1 MADERLRIWEKL
13 FGHVLSIF
21 DEAVAAGAPA
31 RGWSFG
37 GGTVL
42 MRRHRHRI
50 SKDVDI
56 FVPDPQWLGYLTPR
70 LNSKAESLA
79 ADYVEQAGF
88 VKLYFPEGEIDFV
101 VSGALTADPTVTENL
116 FGREVQVETSA
127 EIIAK
132 KVWHRGAEF
141 TARDLFDF
149 ALVAINEPGVLGTI
163 APILDARRDALMR
176 RLAAR
181 DTALREDFAALDVL
195 EYSPSYDQCVELI
208 KRSFDQAA
216 GRL

>member
-1 MADERLRIWEKL
+1 MADRRLRIWQGL
-13 FGHVLSIF
+13 FEAALSIL
-21 DEAVAAGAPA
+21 DAAHAAGAPA

-42 MRRHRHRI
+42 MRRHRHRV

-70 LNSKAESLA
+70 LNERAESLA
-79 ADYVEQAGF
+79 PNYVEQAGF
-88 VKLYFPEGEIDFV
+88 VKLYFGEGEIDFV
-101 VSGALTADPTVTENL
+101 VSRFMTGDPTITETILN
-116 FGREVQVETSA
+116 RTVETETSA

-132 KVWHRGAEF
+132 KVWHRGEEF

-149 ALVAINEPGVLGTI
+149 AIVARKEPKAI
-163 APILDARRDALMR
+163 AAITPVLDARRDALTR

-181 DTALREDFAALDVL
+181 DAALREDFAALDVL
-195 EYSPSYDQCVELI
+195 DFSPSYDECLDLLR
-208 KRSFDQAA
+208 KSL
-216 GRL
+216 G

>member
-1 MADERLRIWEKL
+1 MADQRLRIWEKL
-13 FGHVLSIF
+13 FRNALAII
-21 DEAVAAGAPA
+21 DEANAAGAPA

-79 ADYVEQAGF
+79 SDYVEQAGF
-88 VKLYFPEGEIDFV
+88 LKLYFPEGEIDFV
-101 VSGALTADPTVTENL
+101 VSSPLTRDPTTTEIV
-116 FGREVQVETSA
+116 FDREIEVETSA

-149 ALVAINEPGVLGTI
+149 ALVAGKELDVLTKI
-163 APILDARRDALMR
+163 AHILEARRDALMR
-176 RLAAR
+176 RLAVR
-181 DTALREDFAALDVL
+181 NTALREDFAALDVL
-195 EYSPSYDQCVELI
+195 DFSPSYDECVEILR
-208 KRSFDQAA
+208 KALA
-216 GRL
+216 